1 MIVIRTVDRL
11 CSDDTTKGRGT
22 FHLSKI
28 SAWES
33 GKHMASEAMREA
45 AVVITVK
52 TVIQQ
57 KQNSKLY
64 FIINL
69 TWCHILLL
77 S

>member
-1 MIVIRTVDRL
+1 MV
-11 CSDDTTKGRGT
+11 
-22 FHLSKI
+22 
-28 SAWES
+28 
-33 GKHMASEAMREA
+33 SEAMREV
-45 AVVITVK
+45 AVVTSVK

-57 KQNSKLY
+57 KQNLKLY